1 MKPKELVAIAR
12 SLATDQNRSLGST
25 RHLAAALLL
34 RQALEDAID
43 DYWQTALSA
52 MEPLSARAQ
61 LITLPFYIDPALAAR
76 VQFTWYQL
84 SATCHHDAYDLPPP
98 LHELESAAETVMQL
112 VDSSATSTSS

>member
-1 MKPKELVAIAR
+1 MNPQELVEIAR
-12 SLATDQNRSLGST
+12 ILATDQNRRLGST
-25 RHLAAALLL
+25 RYLAAALLL

-43 DYWQTALSA
+43 SFWQSTLPA
-52 MEPLSARAQ
+52 MESLSARAQ
-61 LITLPFYIDPALAAR
+61 LITLPFYINPALAAQ

-112 VDSSATSTSS
+112 VGSDSTDWRN